1 MSLGRKLICGAS
13 FAAMMMA
20 GGTAIA
26 QEADEDEKTL
36 DRVVVTGSF
45 IKRDI
50 TDQFDSANPIDNL
63 GQDAFTD
70 AGILTNAELART
82 LTYNTGSENQADAL
96 TQGNNVGTANVNL
109 RGLGVGST
117 LVLLNGKRQTV
128 SGAVTNRGD
137 TFTDLSTLVPQ
148 IMINNIEVVK
158 DGAAA
163 LYGSD
168 AVAGVVNFKTRNDFE
183 GVELRANYQ
192 QTTRDDDHSTTNLQG
207 IFGTQGEQGGI
218 VFGFS
223 YFDVEELRLTDRP
236 ELPNATISS
245 FGNPGSFLL
254 LAPSTTVPTAIP
266 GEFNA
271 DPVCGTALNP
281 EGVVVPNQRNT
292 ATPAGSL
299 CLFDFGPNY
308 SLVPEEERFQG
319 YVVANRNLTADD
331 VLTFEFGYTAADYL
345 GGYST
350 SFPNLSLPR
359 IDASHPGNPFN
370 APVLWRGRVI
380 GNNGLTPGD
389 NRALGFFNNDTYRA
403 TISLDGQVFDSN
415 WDYGLAYAFSRDNRD
430 AAVPDQV
437 GTRLALALNGLG
449 GPDCDPVNGTPGVGG
464 CQYYNP
470 FGTSLT
476 TNPNDPALLDYLT
489 STDPERIRTDL
500 TTIDAFVTGD
510 ILEMP
515 AGPLSAA
522 FGYQFRREI
531 RDTDSPDAADAE
543 DLIFL
548 IGDPDSRGKR
558 TVDAFFGEL
567 AVPIVD
573 NDALGI
579 IDAQLA
585 LRYEDYSSGQ
595 SSTDPKVAVRWA
607 PRENLSIRG
616 SWSSAFRA
624 PTLFQITN
632 SNTALNATLDPLTGS
647 LVFLGETA
655 RPNANLDPEE
665 ADTINL
671 GISWEPIENLV
682 FDIDYYNVEYTNLI
696 STQVGQQLLI
706 AEAAALAGA
715 GCDVAAL
722 VANDPTCTALR
733 NPNIIRDPATATA
746 LRIFTERENAPS
758 AKTDGIDITATYQ
771 FDTDNWGTF
780 GVRSANTIVNSFEIE
795 QPDGTVLEGAG
806 ARNANTPFAN
816 PIPEFRSNTS
826 FNWQKDRHSANVVVR
841 YISSYDENS
850 ATGDVIGEVDSWTTV
865 DAQYNLFLDDVFGYG
880 NGTKLTVGI
889 NNLFDED
896 PPFVTGQSNELGY
909 DTKIHDPRGS
919 LVYFGISQSF
929 E

>member
-1 MSLGRKLICGAS
+1 MSLGRQLVCGAS

-26 QEADEDEKTL
+26 QDADEDEKTL

-45 IKRDI
+45 IKRDV

-70 AGILTNAELART
+70 SGILTNAELART

-137 TFTDLSTLVPQ
+137 TFVDLSTLVPQ

-192 QTTRDDDHSTTNLQG
+192 QTSRDDDHKTTNLQG
-207 IFGTQGEQGGI
+207 IFGTQGDKGGV

-236 ELPNATISS
+236 EFPNATISS
-245 FGNPGSFLL
+245 FGNPGSFLPL
-254 LAPSTTVPTAIP
+254 SPTTFTPTGP
-266 GEFNA
+266 FQA
-271 DPVCGTALNP
+271 DPECGGPNNP
-281 EGVVVPNQRNT
+281 QGINT
-292 ATPAGSL
+292 GEL

-319 YVVANRNLTADD
+319 YVVADRNLTEDD
-331 VLTFEFGYTAADYL
+331 VLTFEFGYTSAEYL

-350 SFPNLSLPR
+350 SFPNLSFPLVGA
-359 IDASHPGNPFN
+359 DHPGNTFGV
-370 APVLWRGRVI
+370 PVLWRGRVI
-380 GNNGLTPGD
+380 GDNGLTPGD
-389 NRALGFFNNDTYRA
+389 NRAVGFFGNDTYRA
-403 TISLDGQVFDSN
+403 TLSLDGQVFNSS

-437 GTRLALALNGLG
+437 GTRLSLALNGLG

-476 TNPNDPALLDYLT
+476 TVPNDPELLDYLT
-489 STDPERIRTDL
+489 NTDPERIRTDL
-500 TTIDAFVTGD
+500 TTVDAFVTGD

-567 AVPIVD
+567 AIPLAD
-573 NDALGI
+573 NEQIGV

-585 LRYEDYSSGQ
+585 VRYEDYSSGQ
-595 SSTDPKVAVRWA
+595 SSTDPKVAIRWA
-607 PRENLSIRG
+607 PRDNISLRG

-632 SNTALNATLDPLTGS
+632 TNTALNATLDPLTGS

-655 RPNANLDPEE
+655 RPNSNLDPEE

-671 GISWEPIENLV
+671 GGSWEPIENLV
-682 FDIDYYNVEYTNLI
+682 FDFDYYNVEYTNLI

-706 AEAAALAGA
+706 DEATALAGA
-715 GCDVAAL
+715 GCAVSDV
-722 VANDPTCTALR
+722 VAMVPACVALR
-733 NPNIIRDPATATA
+733 NENIIRDATTGTA

-758 AKTDGIDITATYQ
+758 ANTDGFDVTATYQ
-771 FDTDNWGTF
+771 YDTDRWGTF
-780 GVRSANTIVNSFEIE
+780 GVRSANTFVNSFEIE
-795 QPDGTVLEGAG
+795 QPDGSVLEGAG

-826 FNWQKDRHSANVVVR
+826 FSWALDRHSTNLVVR

-850 ATGDVIGEVDSWTTV
+850 ATGEVIDEVDSWTTV
-865 DAQYNLFLDDVFGYG
+865 DAQYNLTLDDVMSFG
-880 NGTKLTVGI
+880 NGTKLTFGI

-909 DTKIHDPRGS
+909 DTKIHDPRGR
-919 LVYFGISQSF
+919 LFYFGVSQSF